1 MLKKLLVLVA
11 LLATFPAFA
20 QNVQYISPVTRGH
33 VPVWNTNGVIADGG
47 SSADSPITS
56 IGVTNE
62 GGAGFCVSSQRQTAA
77 GRNQL
82 CFGAST
88 AGPATISLQNYGTAA
103 PQGLNY
109 VINGVIVS
117 IPTGGGSFIFG
128 NGPFAAGHVP
138 CFVSSAAVIQ
148 DCGLALSSG
157 VVIAGTWQG
166 TVIDIPF
173 GGTNATTASG
183 ARANLGLGTMATQ
196 SSNNVT
202 ITGGT
207 ITGMPIPVNAS
218 DVAVKSYVDASS
230 SGLNILAPSRLATAA
245 VLPNSPTYS
254 NGASGVGATLTAG
267 SNTTLTVD
275 GSVANLNDVVLVKNQ
290 ASAFQNGIYTVT
302 TAGGGVAWV
311 LTRATYFN
319 TAALMKV
326 GSYTFITAGSANLNA
341 SFTLQSTVVTV
352 GTDALNFVQFSSGS
366 TGTVTSA
373 IIAAGT
379 NISVSGTCAITISG
393 TCTITTANGTSGYA
407 FMGNGG
413 SASTYQGF
421 LQGGTGGVTQT
432 WQDKAADFVS
442 GRSYGAVDDNSTDN
456 TPLIQAAI
464 NYAITNIRTLYLPR
478 RNTGVYLLNTAFS
491 ASQVLNIPGP
501 IRIVCEPG
509 VWLKPSSSITNAQS
523 ILYFT
528 GVTTN
533 EIVVSK
539 TIVDGCNIGDPT
551 ATTRFGNHGIVFDT
565 TAACGATCPEFVQPV
580 VENLKITYANINAH
594 SCFTSTSG
602 CAIYVNNI
610 ASNTSGGTFGAVF
623 KDSMLAGGVY
633 FGNAGDS
640 NSVVRVFFPPD
651 LTDANAS
658 NQGVYA
664 NLITGAGVLLL
675 DTVNCQVLNGCLI
688 VDNASSVDIK
698 NSNFEQISTN
708 GENNNAIIDIGSSVL
723 VTTLGVGGVHI
734 DGGSIV
740 SSDCTNH
747 PFLITFNKVGGGS
760 FDNVRLG
767 ENCGS
772 YPHAMVQLTANSSY
786 IYIGIGNTW
795 FANGSIVPF
804 ASPTVKYSNLGTNNY
819 TATPATP

>member
-1 MLKKLLVLVA
+1 MFRKSLLLAGA
-11 LLATFPAFA
+11 LLAAFPAFA
-20 QNVQYISPVTRGH
+20 QNVQYISPVTRNH
-33 VPVWNTNGVIADGG
+33 IPVWNTNGVIADGG

-62 GGAGFCVSSQRQTAA
+62 GGAGFCVSSQRQTAS

-82 CFGAST
+82 CFGVST
-88 AGPATISLQNYGTAA
+88 TAPATISLQNYGTAT

-109 VINGVIVS
+109 VINGVTVS

-128 NGPFAAGHVP
+128 NGAFAAGHVP

-157 VVIAGTWQG
+157 VVTAGTWQG

-196 SSNNVT
+196 NSNNVT

-393 TCTITTANGTSGYA
+393 TCTITTANGTAGYA
-407 FMGNGG
+407 FIGNGG

-421 LQGGTGGVTQT
+421 LQSGTSAVTRT

-442 GRSYGAVDDNSTDN
+442 VIDFGAVDDNSTDN
-456 TPLIQAAI
+456 TAKIQAAI
-464 NYAITNIRTLYLPR
+464 TYATANIRTLYFPR
-478 RNTGVYLLNTAFS
+478 RNTGVYLLNTAFNS
-491 ASQVLNIPGP
+491 AQVLNITAPL
-501 IRIVCEPG
+501 RMVCEPG

-533 EIVVSK
+533 EIFVSK

-565 TAACGATCPEFVQPV
+565 TAANTEFVQPV
-580 VENLKITYANINAH
+580 VKNIKVTYSNINSH
-594 SCFTSTSG
+594 GCINNSLISG
-602 CAIYVNNI
+602 CAIFVNNI
-610 ASNTSGGTFGAVF
+610 ATNTSGGTFGAVF
-623 KDSMLAGGVY
+623 EKSMLNGGVNLL
-633 FGNAGDS
+633 NAGDS
-640 NSVVRVFFPPD
+640 ITIRDVFFAPD

-664 NLITGAGVLLL
+664 SLITGAGVLLL
-675 DTVNCQVLNGCLI
+675 DNINCQVLHGCLI
-688 VDNASSVDIK
+688 VDNAASVEVK

-708 GENNNAIIDIGSSVL
+708 GENNNSIIDLGSSV
-723 VTTLGVGGVHI
+723 VVASAGVAAVHI
-734 DGGSIV
+734 IGGSIA

-747 PFLITFNKVGGGS
+747 PFLISFNKVGGAF
-760 FDNVRLG
+760 FDALRLG
-767 ENCGS
+767 ENCAS
-772 YPHAMVQLTANSSY
+772 YPHALVQMTSNSSFV
-786 IYIGIGNTW
+786 GIGAGNSC
-795 FANGSIVPF
+795 FLNGVGTACISGVEYTN
-804 ASPTVKYSNLGTNNY
+804 SGTNNY
-819 TATPATP
+819 KVTTGVP